1 MVERSP
7 EEAGV
12 RCSIHRSSTNKMEN
26 LISRHCVS
34 CEGGVLPLDQNKIQ
48 EYLKQVSGW
57 QLVEGVSEKGVK
69 YQLIRKE
76 FKFSDFKKSINFVNK
91 VADLAE
97 QEKHH
102 PNIDIRYNRIRFD
115 LWTHAIYGLFDNDFI
130 LAAKIDKIFSE
141 NFQK

>member
-1 MVERSP
+1 MD
-7 EEAGV
+7 
-12 RCSIHRSSTNKMEN
+12 
-26 LISRHCVS
+26 LIQKHCIP
-34 CEGGVLPLDQNKIQ
+34 CEGGVLPLDQDKIQ

-115 LWTHAIYGLFDNDFI
+115 LWTHAIHGLFDNDFI
-130 LAAKIDKIFSE
+130 LAAKIDSIFSE
-141 NFQK
+141 NF